1 MLYRKAVLIRL
12 KFVLERERDS
22 PSNSWLTLHDA
33 CETLDLLDHKFVYLN
48 FGFDFKVYSKM
59 SCLIDEIFYLKDIGM
74 FQLAF
79 IKQNDMQHR
88 PYFDYDIWKSI
99 MSSSLFSFFPYLQLF
114 LHR

>member
-1 MLYRKAVLIRL
+1 
-12 KFVLERERDS
+12 
-22 PSNSWLTLHDA
+22 
-33 CETLDLLDHKFVYLN
+33 
-48 FGFDFKVYSKM
+48 M

-99 MSSSLFSFFPYLQLF
+99 MSSSLFSFFLYLQLF